1 MMIIIVIISNYIDN
15 TNNNIDNIDN
25 DSINYNNIDN
35 NNYII

>member
-1 MMIIIVIISNYIDN
+1 MIIIVIISNYIDN